1 MTTAQKQVSRI
12 ETGIQ
17 GLDPLIEGGLIRG
30 DVHLL
35 VGGPGTGKSILAA
48 NFVFNAVTGHGE
60 KAIYATFEE
69 STEYFKRNIKR
80 VGIDLHPAEQAKTL
94 RIIDLEA
101 LRGKELESNISLL
114 ISAVKETGSTILV
127 IDSLTAL
134 LYACET
140 RFELRTFMKT
150 MYKSLKE
157 LGTTSLMTVSLPD
170 GTTLGTEGFLVDSV
184 MFLENWM
191 DQSQFKTRFVVL
203 KMRGTNHSKKYHSVI
218 LSPKLSISKF

>member
-1 MTTAQKQVSRI
+1 M
-12 ETGIQ
+12 ETGIE
-17 GLDPLIEGGLIRG
+17 GLDALIEGGLIRG

-35 VGGPGTGKSILAA
+35 AGGPGTGKSIFAG
-48 NFVFNAVTGHGE
+48 NFVYNTLSKSGE

-69 STEYFKRNIKR
+69 SAEYYKRNLKR
-80 VGIDLHPAEQAKTL
+80 VGIELGALEKAKNL

-114 ISAVKETGSTILV
+114 ISAIKETGSTIFV

-150 MYKSLKE
+150 LYKSLKE
-157 LGTTSLMTVSLPD
+157 QGTTTLMTISLPD
-170 GTTLGTEGFLVDSV
+170 GATIGTEGFIADSV
-184 MFLENWM
+184 MLLENWM
-191 DQSQFKTRFVVL
+191 DSSQFKTRFVVL

-218 LSPKLSISKF
+218 LSPRLSISKF